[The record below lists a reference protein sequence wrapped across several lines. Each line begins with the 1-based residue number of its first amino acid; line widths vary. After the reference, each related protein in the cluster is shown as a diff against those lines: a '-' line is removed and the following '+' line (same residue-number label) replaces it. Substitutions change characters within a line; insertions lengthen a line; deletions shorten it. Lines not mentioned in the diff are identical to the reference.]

1 MTCFDGLKYN
11 TPMSTSDLIYHRHE
25 IFNESDKNVN
35 DSLYIN
41 FLRALALLVNNVY
54 YIFDYSRNKLI
65 YPHSIM
71 QFLEHKIS
79 LQNQGYA
86 FYERCVHPTDHP
98 TIYGQSSLI
107 PSVY

>member
-1 MTCFDGLKYN
+1 
-11 TPMSTSDLIYHRHE
+11 MSTSDLIYHRHE

-98 TIYGQSSLI
+98 TIYGQSCLI